1 LGLSKKAKVEHLR
14 KKIKQEKRTRITYNV
29 LGIIGLVAFL
39 VGVFSWA
46 FDLIIMGVVLFV
58 VSLVMVLYSDKRKDD
73 LMEQLRKMGYK
84 EKE

>member
-1 LGLSKKAKVEHLR
+1 LGLSKKTKLGYLR
-14 KKIKQEKRTRITYNV
+14 EGIKQEKRSGIIYNV

-46 FDLIIMGVVLFV
+46 FDLIIMGVALFV
-58 VSLVMVLYSDKRKDD
+58 FGLVMGFYCNKRKND

>member
-14 KKIKQEKRTRITYNV
+14 KKTKQEKRTRITYNV
-29 LGIIGLVAFL
+29 LGIIGGVAVLIGF
-39 VGVFSWA
+39 FSWA
-46 FDLIIMGVVLFV
+46 FDLIIIGVALFV

-73 LMEQLRKMGYK
+73 LIEQLRELGYK

>member
-1 LGLSKKAKVEHLR
+1 MSKKAKVEHLR

>member
-1 LGLSKKAKVEHLR
+1 LSEKAKLGYLR
-14 KKIKQEKRTRITYNV
+14 EGIKQEKRSGIIYNV

-46 FDLIIMGVVLFV
+46 FDLIIMGVALFV
-58 VSLVMVLYSDKRKDD
+58 FGLVMGFYCNKRKND

>member
-1 LGLSKKAKVEHLR
+1 LSLSEKAKLEYLR
-14 KKIKQEKRTRITYNV
+14 KQIKQEKRTRITYNV

-39 VGVFSWA
+39 VGVFSSA
-46 FDLIIMGVVLFV
+46 FDLIIIGVALFV

>member
-1 LGLSKKAKVEHLR
+1 MGLSKKAKVEHLR
-14 KKIKQEKRTRITYNV
+14 KKTKQERRTRITYNV
-29 LGIIGLVAFL
+29 LGIIGGVAFL
-39 VGVFSWA
+39 IGFFSWA
-46 FDLIIMGVVLFV
+46 FDLIIMGVALFV

>member
-1 LGLSKKAKVEHLR
+1 LSKKAKVEHLR

-46 FDLIIMGVVLFV
+46 FDLIIMGVALFV
-58 VSLVMVLYSDKRKDD
+58 VSVVMVLYSDKRKDD

>member
-1 LGLSKKAKVEHLR
+1 MSKKAKVEHLR

-46 FDLIIMGVVLFV
+46 FDLIIMGVALFV
-58 VSLVMVLYSDKRKDD
+58 VSVVMVLYSDKRKDD

>member
-1 LGLSKKAKVEHLR
+1 LSEKAKLGYLR
-14 KKIKQEKRTRITYNV
+14 EGIKQEKRSGIIYNV

-46 FDLIIMGVVLFV
+46 FDLIIMGVALFV
-58 VSLVMVLYSDKRKDD
+58 FGLVMGFYCNKRKND
-73 LMEQLRKMGYK
+73 LMEQLQKMGYK

>member
-1 LGLSKKAKVEHLR
+1 LSKKVKVEHLR
-14 KKIKQEKRTRITYNV
+14 EGIKQEKRSGIIYNV

-46 FDLIIMGVVLFV
+46 FDLIIMGVALFV
-58 VSLVMVLYSDKRKDD
+58 FGLVMGFYCNKRKND

>member
-1 LGLSKKAKVEHLR
+1 LGLSKKTQLGYLR
-14 KKIKQEKRTRITYNV
+14 EGIKQEKRSGIIYNV

-46 FDLIIMGVVLFV
+46 FDLIIMGVALFV
-58 VSLVMVLYSDKRKDD
+58 FGLVMGFYCNKRKND

>member
-1 LGLSKKAKVEHLR
+1 
-14 KKIKQEKRTRITYNV
+14 

-46 FDLIIMGVVLFV
+46 FDLIIMGVALFV
-58 VSLVMVLYSDKRKDD
+58 VSVVMVLYSDKRKDD